1 MSTLTDRAA
10 RDAMVA
16 RIERLSPSA
25 TALWGRMTAPQM
37 LAHCTDALRM
47 GLGDLPVKPKTAALP
62 RMALVK
68 WLFLN
73 VLPFPK
79 SAPTA
84 KELLARAP
92 EPWDVE
98 RAALVG
104 LIERV
109 GGADASTRWPEH
121 PLFGPLSGAQW
132 GQLTW
137 KHLDHHLRQFG
148 V

>member
-1 MSTLTDRAA
+1 MSTLADSRA
-10 RDAMVA
+10 RDALVA
-16 RIERLSPSA
+16 RFERLSPSA
-25 TALWGRMTAPQM
+25 TAQWGRMTAPQM
-37 LAHCTDALRM
+37 LAHCADALRM
-47 GLGDLPVKPKTAALP
+47 GLGDLPVKPKRAALP
-62 RMALVK
+62 RMAVVK

-84 KELLARAP
+84 KELITRTP
-92 EPWDVE
+92 EAWDVE
-98 RAALVG
+98 RAALVA
-104 LIERV
+104 LIGRV
-109 GGADASTRWPEH
+109 GSANANTRWAEH

-148 V
+148 A

>member
-1 MSTLTDRAA
+1 MSTLADHAA
-10 RDAMVA
+10 RDAIVA
-16 RIERLSPSA
+16 RIERLSPTA
-25 TALWGRMTAPQM
+25 TASWGRMTAPQM

-47 GLGDLPVKPKTAALP
+47 GLGDLPVKPKAAALP
-62 RMALVK
+62 RMAIVK

-92 EPWDVE
+92 EPWEAE

-104 LIERV
+104 LIGRV
-109 GGADASTRWPEH
+109 GSADATMRWPEH
-121 PLFGPLSGAQW
+121 PLFGPLSAGQW